1 MKTIQICEFDRHD
14 TVMLSEII
22 SDYLREEGI
31 DTKSFS
37 FHIEVE
43 VGEKINEKTNR
54 ESRSITEISCT

>member
-1 MKTIQICEFDRHD
+1 MKTKRMKTIQICEFDRHD

-31 DTKSFS
+31 DTESFS

-43 VGEKINEKTNR
+43 VT
-54 ESRSITEISCT
+54 